1 MDIRAYQR
9 WFEEY
14 DRARGWDRVEPCHVL
29 AHLVEEVGEIARHV
43 LHLEGYRD
51 LDEAEQQAEIDRL
64 AMEINDAFV
73 FLTKLAIC
81 YNLDLAEILA
91 RGQAKAEARTNVE
104 EGRREMARY
113 IEARRRRLEALVEGD
128 HTWEATGK
136 SGLPSTDSNH
146 TTNKRESHE

>member
-43 LHLEGYRD
+43 LRLDGYRD
-51 LDEAEQQAEIDRL
+51 LSEDERQAEIEQL

-81 YNLDLAEILA
+81 YNLELADILA
-91 RGQAKAEARTNVE
+91 KGQAKAEARTNVE

-113 IEARRRRLEALVEGD
+113 LEARRRRLQALVEGD
-128 HTWEATGK
+128 AVATEDG
-136 SGLPSTDSNH
+136 DSSS
-146 TTNKRESHE
+146 KE

>member
-43 LHLEGYRD
+43 LRLDGYRD
-51 LDEAEQQAEIDRL
+51 LSEDERQAEIEQL

-81 YNLDLAEILA
+81 YNLELADILA
-91 RGQAKAEARTNVE
+91 KGQAKAEARTNVE

-113 IEARRRRLEALVEGD
+113 LEARRRRLQALVEGD
-128 HTWEATGK
+128 AVAVEDG
-136 SGLPSTDSNH
+136 DSSS
-146 TTNKRESHE
+146 KE

>member
-1 MDIRAYQR
+1 MDIRAYQE

-14 DRARGWDRVEPCHVL
+14 DRLRGWDCVEPCHVL
-29 AHLVEEVGEIARHV
+29 AHLIEEIGEIARHV
-43 LHLEGYRD
+43 LRLDGYRE
-51 LDEAEQQAEIDRL
+51 LDEVQRQAEIEHL

-81 YNLDLAEILA
+81 YNLDLADILR

-113 IEARRRRLEALVEGD
+113 LEARRRRLQELVGID
-128 HTWEATGK
+128 CGPD
-136 SGLPSTDSNH
+136 SGS
-146 TTNKRESHE
+146 